1 MKRNKIIKLIMI
13 ALLTL
18 NLFTIFTVKK
28 QINKNLNETQSSKQA
43 TFEDEK
49 VEYDKVI
56 LERLRSVSRLEIG
69 QISGHE
75 EVEVSN
81 CKNSKLFHNCN
92 ILDFK
97 AVCHLYIN
105 FDSIGEDSII
115 IKDDTVFIFTNI
127 EKEVEIVDVASK
139 TDKGFLSFYERKYS
153 SEEFND
159 IQQNVKGK
167 ILDKVEEEDYNDV
180 IKRVGEDKIE
190 KLINRLTNDR
200 YEVKIVVR

>member
-1 MKRNKIIKLIMI
+1 MKRNKITKLIMI
-13 ALLTL
+13 ALLSL

-28 QINKNLNETQSSKQA
+28 QINKNLNETQYSEQA
-43 TFEDEK
+43 TSRDEK

-56 LERLRSVSRLEIG
+56 LESLRSVSRLEIG

-115 IKDDTVFIFTNI
+115 IKDNTVFIFTNI
-127 EKEVEIVDVASK
+127 EKEVEIIDATSK
-139 TDKGFLSFYERKYS
+139 TNKGLLSFYERKYS

-159 IQQNVKGK
+159 IQQNVKDK
-167 ILDKVEEEDYNDV
+167 ILDKIEEGDYNDT

-190 KLINRLTNDR
+190 KLINRLTNDK